1 MRSRASLP
9 VVLVVLL
16 LAAGSLWGGPAA
28 GDWLVTTGG
37 SAVETRGSWEVRG
50 RLVVFHTADGTFASM
65 RLSEVDLAASEART
79 EAALAADAA
88 AKARSRRAAPK
99 PAPAPKARF
108 VLTDKD
114 VGHVDPATLPNP
126 MASQGDQEAGSK
138 IQPEATAATE
148 DSEGEVVGPEDNPLE
163 VISWDA
169 VLGAGSDGIRI
180 TGVVRNPSEFF
191 AGDISIQVTV
201 LDLEGG
207 EIESRTAS
215 MEENALAP
223 NEQGSFEVAFP
234 EVFNVGD
241 AVFEMAS
248 FNALVSE

>member
-1 MRSRASLP
+1 MRSRASFP
-9 VVLVVLL
+9 VVQVGLL
-16 LAAGSLWGGPAA
+16 LAAGSLSGGPAA
-28 GDWLVTTGG
+28 ADWLVTTGG
-37 SAVETRGSWEVRG
+37 TAVETRGSWEIRG

-79 EAALAADAA
+79 EAVQAA
-88 AKARSRRAAPK
+88 AKARSQRSARK
-99 PAPAPKARF
+99 PAPALKARF

-126 MASQGDQEAGSK
+126 VASEDDQEAGSTT
-138 IQPEATAATE
+138 QPAATE
-148 DSEGEVVGPEDNPLE
+148 ASEGEVVGPEDNPLE

-215 MEENALAP
+215 MEANALAP

-241 AVFEMAS
+241 AVFEATS